1 MESYKL
7 EVLSFKWGVVDGK
20 LGPEQ
25 PGLDLIFRKPGSGN
39 EIIRLP
45 ILTISMSEKPVK

>member
-25 PGLDLIFRKPGSGN
+25 PGSHLIFRKPGIYTKSTS
-39 EIIRLP
+39 LP
-45 ILTISMSEKPVK
+45 NNAISIF